1 MAIRTQRFLYHLTS
15 VANVLSIFQRG
26 LLPRTAL
33 MEDEFADIADAEII
47 QGRCQQGL
55 ERYVP
60 FHWFAKNPFDG
71 RVYHD
76 RPDEEFVLVAV
87 ERSHAQTQN
96 WSVIARHPL
105 SGGRFE
111 LLGYDEGFE
120 AIDWDL
126 MDLRDYHDQ
135 ECKHVCM
142 AECLAPGPVL
152 VSQFAKIYT
161 PSDAISGFVR
171 TQAAAAGVR
180 NLWIDANR
188 NMFPTR

>member
-15 VANVLSIFQRG
+15 VANVPSIFQRG
-26 LLPRTAL
+26 LLPRNVLEEEQFT
-33 MEDEFADIADAEII
+33 DIADAEII
-47 QGRCQQGL
+47 LGRRQQGL
-55 ERYVP
+55 EQYVP

-71 RVYHD
+71 RVYQN

-87 ERSHAQTQN
+87 ERRHAQTHN
-96 WSVIARHPL
+96 WNVIARHPL
-105 SGGRFE
+105 SGSRFE
-111 LLGYDEGFE
+111 LLGYDEGVE

-126 MDLRDYHDQ
+126 MDRRDYHDQ

-142 AECLAPGPVL
+142 AECLAPGPVP

-161 PSDAISGFVR
+161 PSDDIWRYVRSQAVVAGF
-171 TQAAAAGVR
+171 R

-188 NMFPTR
+188 NMFPAR